1 MSISK
6 NTNTQK
12 KIGVSKKI
20 PARDF
25 PFGTVADVVQ
35 RTKELGLD
43 IAEEL
48 GNNMVDFRYTKCQYF
63 LTYRCKKF
71 GRGHCH

>member
-1 MSISK
+1 
-6 NTNTQK
+6 
-12 KIGVSKKI
+12 
-20 PARDF
+20 
-25 PFGTVADVVQ
+25 VVQ
-35 RTKELGLD
+35 GTKELGLD

-63 LTYRCKKF
+63 LVYRCKKF